1 LKIHQDPQDY
11 TSAIP
16 TTGKWFHYYKA
27 REKQWEVSLTN
38 GIAVYYQKDQKAM
51 MKKKIQG
58 EGVITNAEDLK
69 QRILELLE
77 EKDSFVMKFVEFF
90 LSTFNG
96 LYVVSGK
103 NLSQSAN
110 HLPNAIDDI
119 KSFVW
124 FMNELFWQFFS
135 TLNIQQKLYGV
146 HHSTLLDYIQR
157 KVHRTFF
164 SLYERA
170 VCMLTFLIV

>member
-1 LKIHQDPQDY
+1 
-11 TSAIP
+11 
-16 TTGKWFHYYKA
+16 
-27 REKQWEVSLTN
+27 
-38 GIAVYYQKDQKAM
+38 
-51 MKKKIQG
+51 MKKKIIS
-58 EGVITNAEDLK
+58 EGAITSADGLK
-69 QRILELLE
+69 QRIIELLE
-77 EKDSFVMKFVEFF
+77 EKDSFAMKFVEFF

-103 NLSQSAN
+103 NTSQSQN

-135 TLNIQQKLYGV
+135 SLNIQNLQKYYGV
-146 HHSTLLDYIQR
+146 HHSTLLDYVHR

-170 VCMLTFLIV
+170 V

>member
-1 LKIHQDPQDY
+1 M
-11 TSAIP
+11 
-16 TTGKWFHYYKA
+16 
-27 REKQWEVSLTN
+27 R
-38 GIAVYYQKDQKAM
+38 
-51 MKKKIQG
+51 KKLQSEG
-58 EGVITNAEDLK
+58 EINAEQLK
-69 QRILELLE
+69 QRIIELLE
-77 EKDSFVMKFVEFF
+77 ETNSFAMKFVDFF

-103 NLSQSAN
+103 NTSQSSN

-124 FMNELFWQFFS
+124 FLNELFWQFFS
-135 TLNIQQKLYGV
+135 TLNIPNIQKLYGV
-146 HHSTLLDYIQR
+146 HQSTLSDYIHR

-170 VCMLTFLIV
+170 VCRIFLNLYKIVPRKRCFNLSKNRNFKRMHISKLWSKQ